1 LDVIETVGVVVLFT
15 VMVIVLLVATAGLAQ
30 LKLLVMLQLITAPL
44 LNEEVE

>member
-1 LDVIETVGVVVLFT
+1 MDTVGVTTLFT

-30 LKLLVMLQLITAPL
+30 LKLLVMLQLTTAPL